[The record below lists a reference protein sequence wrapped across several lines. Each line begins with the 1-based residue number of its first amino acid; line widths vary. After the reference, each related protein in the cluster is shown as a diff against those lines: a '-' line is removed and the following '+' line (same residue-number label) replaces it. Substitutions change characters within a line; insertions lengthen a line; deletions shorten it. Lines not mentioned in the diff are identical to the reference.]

1 MPTAA
6 NTKPF
11 KTYDEQIA
19 ILRSRGLIISSDENA
34 RAILK
39 QMNYYRLSAYSLT
52 LRKDDVF
59 YPGTT
64 IEDILALYDFDS
76 DLRKIVFEYSS
87 FVETST
93 RAYIAYYHAQKYG
106 PLGYLNNQNFESE
119 VNHAAFLKD
128 LFQSIKR
135 SSDVFVIHHK
145 EQRQGIYPIWVAI
158 EETTFGALSKFYKN
172 MLLSDRTCIAKDF
185 YGIPRE
191 YVENYMQ
198 CASVARNI
206 AAHGGRFY
214 NRIKL
219 NPSVKL
225 PKKVPI
231 QPDRPAAYLFAIYA
245 LLPDVNKYPMLQAM
259 LRTFRRHPFA
269 DPKYLGLPENWFH
282 LFETL

>member
-76 DLRKIVFEYSS
+76 DL
-87 FVETST
+87 
-93 RAYIAYYHAQKYG
+93 QKYG